1 MKLNKKSFFSA
12 ILQLSLLAC
21 GGSSLVLAA
30 FFLYLSPSLPSVE
43 SVRDVPLQTPL
54 RIYSADHKLIGEFG
68 EKRRHPIELRNI
80 PQPMIDALLAAE
92 DADFYEHHGVS
103 IKGILRAVK
112 QLLETGRKG
121 SGGSTLTMQLTRHI
135 FLSLDKKFSR
145 KFNEIILAMKLERE
159 LTKDEILELYMNY
172 MFLGSRAYGVQAAA
186 EVYYGKNV
194 DELSTAQMA
203 MIAACFQLPSSKN
216 PISNPPWAT
225 ERRDWILGRMLELGK
240 IDQTTYQSA
249 VQEIDGAYYHGS
261 QFDVYAPYVAELARE
276 KSIRSFG
283 LAAYEDG
290 YRVYTTIDSRLQ
302 AEAQTALVEGLL
314 EYDKRH
320 GYRGPEQKLDTGDIH
335 VIDEETGE
343 FDYTKWTDAL
353 ANIPEYGGLQAA
365 VITDIHDLGIKLIT
379 ADAQAVELDWD
390 EHLSQWRPYLNEN
403 ARGPKASSPFELF
416 ELGDV
421 VRLREPLP
429 GMIELAQVPEAQG
442 AIVAL
447 DPNDGSIHSLVGGFD
462 FNLSNFNRVTQAKR
476 QPGSNFK
483 PFIYASALERGMT
496 AATLIND
503 APIVFEDELLEGTWR
518 PVNDT
523 KKFYGPTRLREAL
536 YRSRNVVTIRL
547 LREIGIGS
555 AIETLSRFGFDKD
568 ALPRDLSLSLG
579 THSVTPL
586 ELATAWATFANG
598 GYRVESHL
606 IGRVEDGDGR
616 VIYQAM
622 PLTVCEECELSATT
636 DELKDTLET
645 EDAEPVDPDFMQ
657 PENLFRIPLEIK
669 TELGILEAADYPRA
683 QRVVEEDVVYIVD
696 SILKDVI
703 RRGTGV
709 KARSLRRT
717 DIAGKTG
724 TTNGPIDVWFSGYNP
739 DIMTT
744 AWVGFDKNTP
754 LGNNE
759 YGGTAALP
767 IWMDYMRAALQGKPE
782 KHRPQPP
789 NIVTVRIN
797 PDTGKRAA
805 VDDPDADFEFF
816 RRDNVPEELP
826 QADSQV
832 VKPVEIFSEE
842 IF

>member
-1 MKLNKKSFFSA
+1 MM
-12 ILQLSLLAC
+12 
-21 GGSSLVLAA
+21 AA

-43 SVRDVPLQTPL
+43 SVREVPLQTPL

-68 EKRRHPIELRNI
+68 EKRRKPIELRQI
-80 PQPMIDALLAAE
+80 PQPMIDALLSGE
-92 DADFYEHHGVS
+92 DAEFYEHHGVS

-112 QLLETGRKG
+112 QLLKTGRKG
-121 SGGSTLTMQLTRHI
+121 SGGSTLTQQLTRHI

-172 MFLGSRAYGVQAAA
+172 MFLGNRAYGVQAAA
-186 EVYYGKNV
+186 EVYYGKSVN
-194 DELSTAQMA
+194 ELSTAQMA

-216 PISNPPWAT
+216 PISNPEWAT
-225 ERRDWILGRMLELGK
+225 ERRDWILGRMYELGK
-240 IDQTTYQSA
+240 IDQETYQKSIEEA
-249 VQEIDGAYYHGS
+249 DEAFYHGS

-283 LAAYEDG
+283 LAAYTDG

-302 AEAQTALVEGLL
+302 AKAQTALVNGLL
-314 EYDKRH
+314 EYDQRH
-320 GYRGPEQKLDTGDIH
+320 GYRGAEQKLDIGDIH
-335 VIDEETGE
+335 VIDEETEE
-343 FDYTKWTDAL
+343 FDYSSWLETL
-353 ANIPEYGGLQAA
+353 ASIPEYGGLRAA
-365 VITDIHDLGIKLIT
+365 AITDIHDLGLGLIT
-379 ADAQAVELDWD
+379 AEGEALELSWE
-390 EHLSQWRPYLNEN
+390 EHLSQIRPYISEN

-416 ELGDV
+416 EIGDV
-421 VRLREPLP
+421 IRVHEPLK
-429 GMIELAQVPEAQG
+429 GKLEFAQVPAVQG
-442 AIVAL
+442 AVVAL
-447 DPNDGSIHSLVGGFD
+447 NPNNGGILTLVGGFD
-462 FNLSNFNRVTQAKR
+462 FNLSNFNRVTQAER

-555 AIETLSRFGFDKD
+555 AIETLTRIGFEES

-579 THSVTPL
+579 ANSVTPL
-586 ELATAWATFANG
+586 ELASAWATFANG
-598 GYRVESHL
+598 GFRIESHL
-606 IGRVEDGDGR
+606 IDRVESDEGS
-616 VIYQAM
+616 VIYQSM
-622 PLTVCEECELSATT
+622 PLTVCEDCDGKPST
-636 DELKDTLET
+636 DEASDLIPIDENL
-645 EDAEPVDPDFMQ
+645 DPDFLN
-657 PENLFRIPLEIK
+657 ENEIFGIPLEVK
-669 TELGILEAADYPRA
+669 TELGILEPSDFPRA
-683 QRVVEEDVVYIVD
+683 QRVIEEDVVFIVD

-709 KARSLRRT
+709 KARALQRS

-724 TTNGPIDVWFSGYNP
+724 TTNGPIDVWFSGYSP

-767 IWMDYMRAALQGKPE
+767 IWMDYMRAALEGKPE
-782 KHRPQPP
+782 RHRPQPP
-789 NIVTVRIN
+789 SIVTVRIN

-805 VDDPDADFEFF
+805 IDDPDADFEFF
-816 RRDNVPEELP
+816 RRENVPEELP
-826 QADSQV
+826 QDDNQV
-832 VKPVEIFSEE
+832 VKPDVIFSEE